1 VKRTVWLI
9 FFGVL
14 VFAGI
19 VVARLPASWVLPD
32 PKSGV
37 TCTDADGTI
46 WSGTCTGLTFQQQAI
61 GDLSWE
67 VHASRL
73 LAGKINVDL
82 VVTRPT
88 GAAHGNVET
97 GFDKKVTGRDIE
109 ADLPLDKELTS
120 GLPPNFQGL
129 RGKLHTQ
136 IAYLRVDGQKIRAI
150 EGVVEAHDLTDGD
163 QPWGSYSITFPP
175 PTTGDPLGQIR
186 DLGNGPLAVEGT
198 LKLTPEPGFDIEGL
212 VTARPTAS
220 PDLADDIKF
229 LGSPD
234 AQGRR
239 PFSLAGTF

>member
-1 VKRTVWLI
+1 VKRTVWLVL
-9 FFGVL
+9 FGVL

-46 WSGTCTGLTFQQQAI
+46 WNGTCTGLTFQQQPI

-88 GAAHGNVET
+88 GSAHGNVES
-97 GFDKKVTGRDIE
+97 GFDKKITARDIR
-109 ADLPLDKELTS
+109 ADLPLDRELTA

-129 RGKLHTQ
+129 RGTLHAR
-136 IAYLRVDGQKIRAI
+136 IAYLRVEGQKIRAV
-150 EGVVEAHDLTDGD
+150 EGVVEAHDLTDGA
-163 QPWGSYSITFPP
+163 QLWGSYSITFPP
-175 PTTGDPLGQIR
+175 ATTGDPLGQIR

-198 LKLTPEPGFDIEGL
+198 LRLTPEPGFDLEGL

-220 PDLADDIKF
+220 PELAQDIKF

>member
-1 VKRTVWLI
+1 VKRTFWLVL
-9 FFGVL
+9 FGVL

-46 WSGTCTGLTFQQQAI
+46 WNGTCTGLTFQQQPI

-82 VVTRPT
+82 DVTRPT

-97 GFDKKVTGRDIE
+97 GFDKKITARDIQ
-109 ADLPLDKELTS
+109 ADLPLDQELTS
-120 GLPPNFQGL
+120 ALPPNFQGL
-129 RGKLHTQ
+129 RGKLHAQ
-136 IAYLRVDGQKIRAI
+136 IAYLRVDGQTIRAI
-150 EGVVEAHDLTDGD
+150 EGVVEAHDLTDGAE
-163 QPWGSYSITFPP
+163 PWGSYSITFPP

-198 LKLTPEPGFDIEGL
+198 LKLTPEPGFDVEGL

-220 PDLADDIKF
+220 AELADDIKF

>member
-1 VKRTVWLI
+1 VKRTVWLVL
-9 FFGVL
+9 FGVL

-19 VVARLPASWVLPD
+19 VVARLPAGWVLPD

-37 TCTDADGTI
+37 TCTEADGTI
-46 WSGTCTGLTFQQQAI
+46 WNGACIGLTFQQQPI

-67 VHASRL
+67 VHAARL

-82 VVTRPT
+82 VVSRPT
-88 GAAHGNVET
+88 GSARGNVET
-97 GFDKKVTGRDIE
+97 GFDKKIAARDIQ
-109 ADLPLDKELTS
+109 ADFPLDRELTA
-120 GLPPNFQGL
+120 GLPANFQGL
-129 RGKLHTQ
+129 RGKLRAQ
-136 IAYLRVDGQKIRAI
+136 IAHLRVDGPRIRAV
-150 EGVVEAHDLTDGD
+150 EGIVEAHDLTNGP
-163 QPWGSYSITFPP
+163 QSWGSYSITFPP

-198 LKLTPEPGFDIEGL
+198 LRLTPEPGFDLEGL

-220 PDLADDIKF
+220 PDLARDIQY